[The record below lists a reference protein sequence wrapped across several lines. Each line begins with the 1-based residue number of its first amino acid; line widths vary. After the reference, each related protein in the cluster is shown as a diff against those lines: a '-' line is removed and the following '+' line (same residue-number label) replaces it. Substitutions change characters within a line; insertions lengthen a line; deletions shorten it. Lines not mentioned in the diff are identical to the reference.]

1 MNPIETHEKNLAWI
15 EGEIKS
21 ISEQFIS
28 DEGYTNSLR
37 ANRKTLERHGPENV
51 VDWNQNTTPME
62 RDDYPQCRECQDGVF
77 PCTTYTD
84 ITEGLGIPQ

>member
-15 EGEIKS
+15 DEEIKS

-37 ANRKTLERHGPENV
+37 ANRKVLGRHAPHMSYF
-51 VDWNQNTTPME
+51 TP
-62 RDDYPQCRECQDGVF
+62 PCRTCNGKF
-77 PCTTYTD
+77 PCQTYTD
-84 ITEGLGIPQ
+84 ITEGLGIPK